1 MTDVQTYIKS
11 IKINPKYNNI
21 GTCLVREI
29 YTFLVKRRKY
39 RSIFSQHIFSLLTN
53 NQSIN
58 PFYTKKRLS
67 VKNNYFFEIFTIAKL
82 FIKQKA

>member
-29 YTFLVKRRKY
+29 NIFLVKGRKY
-39 RSIFSQHIFSLLTN
+39 RSIFSHHVLSLLTN

-58 PFYTKKRLS
+58 PFYTKKKLS
-67 VKNNYFFEIFTIAKL
+67 VKNNCFFEIFTIAKL
-82 FIKQKA
+82 FI